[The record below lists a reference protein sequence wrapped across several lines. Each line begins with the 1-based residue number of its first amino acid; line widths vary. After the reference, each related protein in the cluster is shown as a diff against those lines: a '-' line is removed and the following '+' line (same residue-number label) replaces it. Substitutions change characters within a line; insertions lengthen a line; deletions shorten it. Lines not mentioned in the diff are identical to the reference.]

1 MTTRVFAWILLQEHS
16 GCSPTAPGCSHKLCN
31 DVKSYLFCLLL
42 LTNHFWSVLTPE
54 ATEFFESNIRP
65 IFAQECDECHRAGG
79 KMEGGLALDFRQALL
94 DGGDS
99 GPVYDSGKPSSS
111 LLIQVIK
118 RGDNN
123 IRSGFWS
130 IK

>member
-1 MTTRVFAWILLQEHS
+1 
-16 GCSPTAPGCSHKLCN
+16 
-31 DVKSYLFCLLL
+31 
-42 LTNHFWSVLTPE
+42 
-54 ATEFFESNIRP
+54 
-65 IFAQECDECHRAGG
+65 
-79 KMEGGLALDFRQALL
+79 MEGGLALDYRQALL
-94 DGGDS
+94 DGGDC
-99 GPVYDSGKPSSS
+99 GPVYDFGKPSSS